1 MPEPGEKKVKAKDDA
16 AIAIRYLAI
25 KAAIFILIPVVA
37 SVIAVLTLL

>member
-1 MPEPGEKKVKAKDDA
+1 MSTPETSAPKQDDA